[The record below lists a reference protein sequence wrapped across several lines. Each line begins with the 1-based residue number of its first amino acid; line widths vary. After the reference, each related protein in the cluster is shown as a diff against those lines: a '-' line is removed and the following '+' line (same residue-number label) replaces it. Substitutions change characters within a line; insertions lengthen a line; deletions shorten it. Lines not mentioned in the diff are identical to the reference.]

1 MMPAPI
7 QPASTPQDHRL
18 PQSAFA
24 QVRAASTWLLDA
36 KLTPVH
42 GLTYPSARACIGA
55 HTHATAAVSTRVFIA
70 RRIVPAPSA
79 RLIAPRERRCKRYAL
94 DRELRR
100 VDRAAE
106 RVRVRIVGSSAG
118 CRSAERASTVFRD
131 VNRGRAGLQQR
142 PRAADVLIARVD
154 MTDRHP

>member
-7 QPASTPQDHRL
+7 QPASTPQAHRL
-18 PQSAFA
+18 PQSAVA
-24 QVRAASTWLLDA
+24 QLRAVSTSLLYA

-70 RRIVPAPSA
+70 RRIVPTPSA
-79 RLIAPRERRCKRYAL
+79 RLIAPRERRCKRCAL
-94 DRELRR
+94 DGELRR

-106 RVRVRIVGSSAG
+106 EVRVRIVGSSVGPGA
-118 CRSAERASTVFRD
+118 C
-131 VNRGRAGLQQR
+131 Q
-142 PRAADVLIARVD
+142 PRVPRLFFGTLAAVAQVCSSVHALRTCSSRVSI
-154 MTDRHP
+154 